1 MELGTHSQINVLK
14 EAIVQ
19 KEHKIIFYV
28 LLEHIIQIMEHRL
41 AYLALPEAIAQ
52 QGIYIPIFVDLEIIV
67 PQILEI
73 LFLVQLEC
81 IPM

>member
-1 MELGTHSQINVLK
+1 MELGTHNPINAPRGV
-14 EAIVQ
+14 IVQ

-28 LLEHIIQIMEHRL
+28 LLEHIIQIMELRL
-41 AYLALPEAIAQ
+41 AYLVLPEAIVQ

-67 PQILEI
+67 RLIQEI

>member
-28 LLEHIIQIMEHRL
+28 LLEHIIQIMEHHL
-41 AYLALPEAIAQ
+41 AYLVLLEAIVQMGLNTRISIHAYQ
-52 QGIYIPIFVDLEIIV
+52 ANLIQVRDL
-67 PQILEI
+67 
-73 LFLVQLEC
+73 
-81 IPM
+81 